1 MVFDTNILVSGVK
14 AGARILL
21 KNGTVKY
28 CTVPKRVKPL
38 LDEAAGNQ
46 DVAEPTKYQEKG
58 YTYYVRTVKKRGI

>member
-1 MVFDTNILVSGVK
+1 MRICTRNVQFMDDLKTNILVSGVK

-46 DVAEPTKYQEKG
+46 DVAEPIKY
-58 YTYYVRTVKKRGI
+58 